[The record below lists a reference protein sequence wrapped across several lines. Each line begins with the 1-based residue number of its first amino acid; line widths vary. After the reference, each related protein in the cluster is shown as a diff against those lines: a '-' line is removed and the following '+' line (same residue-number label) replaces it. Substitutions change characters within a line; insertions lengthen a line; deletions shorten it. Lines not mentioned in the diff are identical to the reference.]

1 MDPEHNSKE
10 AWSSETN
17 EKDTAPN
24 HELVSA
30 SETIRADED
39 SKVINENETPD
50 ENVEHMHEVKKNN
63 L

>member
-50 ENVEHMHEVKKNN
+50 ENVEHA
-63 L
+63 